1 MKRKSKTSAFAR
13 CLSQLK
19 RQRQFASRRP
29 GQRGSRFFVFVI
41 FMSGLVIGGGTFS
54 AYRFIFTA
62 EAEDQTALA
71 TTDPEEERCKWKQDV
86 AFFSALGSDDP
97 LTLKDELVC
106 EKKEVPP
113 VVAITK
119 SLSDIDLNQA
129 IVELSAGYPLEAM
142 APAIARYDKEIAGLI
157 VGIAKKESDWG
168 KHVPLDT
175 NGKDCF
181 NYWGY
186 KGAGSR
192 GIAMGH
198 GCFGSPEEAVETV
211 GNRLVELVKLRQT
224 SEPRNLTIWKC
235 GSSCATHSQ
244 ASVLKWVSDVDLYY
258 QKIAKK

>member
-1 MKRKSKTSAFAR
+1 MR
-13 CLSQLK
+13 LSQLK
-19 RQRQFASRRP
+19 SKREFVSRWP
-29 GQRGSRFFVFVI
+29 GHVGPRFFVFAIFVI
-41 FMSGLVIGGGTFS
+41 GLVIGGGAFS
-54 AYRFIFTA
+54 AYKVIFTTEA
-62 EAEDQTALA
+62 EAQTIVAQA
-71 TTDPEEERCKWKQDV
+71 SPEEERCKWKRDV
-86 AFFSALGSDDP
+86 AFFATLGSEDQP
-97 LTLKDELVC
+97 VLKDEAVC
-106 EKKEVPP
+106 EKKKEDVSSA
-113 VVAITK
+113 VAPK
-119 SLSDIDLNQA
+119 ESSSSNDLNQT
-129 IVELSAGYPLEAM
+129 IKDLSAGYPLEAM

-175 NGKDCF
+175 NGADCF

-198 GCFGSPEEAVETV
+198 GCFGSREEAVEAV
-211 GNRLVELVKLRQT
+211 GNRLVELVKMRQT

-235 GSSCATHSQ
+235 GSSCATHSP